1 MICCINMVKVNAMQK
16 YFVISSTYVH
26 CIANY
31 RFWIQL
37 CTSFVLDFVT
47 TIMVGN
53 VTCDLYI
60 TLVIV
65 FVLCS
70 STSVIASDVTGDL
83 TSHESI
89 VVCDL

>member
-1 MICCINMVKVNAMQK
+1 MVKVNAMQK
-16 YFVISSTYVH
+16 SFVISSTYVH

-37 CTSFVLDFVT
+37 CTSFVLDFA
-47 TIMVGN
+47 TIVVAGN
-53 VTCDLYI
+53 VACDLYI
-60 TLVIV
+60 TLVVV

-70 STSVIASDVTGDL
+70 STSVIASNVTCDL

-89 VVCDL
+89 IICDL